1 MEMDGQIIGVEI
13 SSLVMQLN
21 GMILM
26 EMGTVTTGTT
36 LTGIFHEIQIGLEN
50 LFSMLWSQTSVRI
63 HRLQMLTM
71 KGAPRVRGILTVTV

>member
-1 MEMDGQIIGVEI
+1 METDGQIIGVEI
-13 SSLVMQLN
+13 NSLVTQLN

-36 LTGIFHEIQIGLEN
+36 LSGILPEIQIGLEN
-50 LFSMLWSQTSVRI
+50 LFSMLWYQTSVQI

-71 KGAPRVRGILTVTV
+71 KGAPRVRRILTVMV